1 MLYEFCAWWIG
12 QLSDCIPKEWRRA
25 ATSMPD
31 CLTVTPTGP
40 VRSGVTAVSVSLWS
54 KNRETSLGEFRIID
68 NGLAGVPNPARLP
81 VVLRVADSD
90 VLCKTIA
97 LPAATERDLAQ
108 VLGFEMDR
116 ETPFAADDVLWG
128 YRLTDRD
135 RQRGQ
140 IAVRLRLISRA
151 QLAWLLDAF
160 ADAGILLARAE
171 IAGGIDDGLVL
182 PVDANGAQLMPRGR
196 TRFLRWASAAL
207 CLVFATLVI
216 ASPFIRQARDLAK
229 VDREIAASRGAA
241 EQAGHLRND
250 IDRLAGAGTVVQKER
265 AAAGD
270 PLATLAAL
278 TGALPD
284 DTYLTE
290 LQQQQTKVTFGGR
303 STTASQLIGA
313 VAKSNE
319 LHNPVFVA
327 PVTRMEATH
336 QEVFSISA
344 DTGP

>member
-1 MLYEFCAWWIG
+1 MLYEFGAWWIG
-12 QLSDCIPKEWRRA
+12 QLSDCIPKEWRLA
-25 ATSMPD
+25 AKSIQD

-40 VRSGVTAVSVSLWS
+40 IRSGVTAVSVSLWS
-54 KNRETSLGEFRIID
+54 KNRETSLGEFQTKD

-81 VVLRVADSD
+81 VVLRLADSD
-90 VLCKTIA
+90 VLCKTIT
-97 LPAATERDLAQ
+97 LPAATERDLTQ
-108 VLGFEMDR
+108 VLAFEMDR

-128 YRLTDRD
+128 YRLIDRD
-135 RQRGQ
+135 KQRGQ
-140 IAVRLRLISRA
+140 ITLRLRLISRA
-151 QLAWLLDAF
+151 QLASLLDVF
-160 ADAGILLARAE
+160 AEAGISLARVE
-171 IAGGIDDGLVL
+171 VAGGIDDGLIL
-182 PVDANGAQLMPRGR
+182 PIDTNGAQLVPRGR
-196 TRFLRWASAAL
+196 THLRRASIALCVVFAAL
-207 CLVFATLVI
+207 LI

-229 VDREIAASRGAA
+229 LDQEIAASRGAA

-336 QEVFSISA
+336 QEVFSISV